1 MVYERVRGWTSGRS
15 LPVQNF
21 VKYPPPPTGYPQT
34 FLRLISVIIM
44 RNLPAL
50 CAEGHIE
57 KEETKGRDAI
67 LEGSL
72 SCLNVLLVHLCVHTL
87 WFQRVC

>member
-1 MVYERVRGWTSGRS
+1 MVFLENKLCAVS
-15 LPVQNF
+15 LY
-21 VKYPPPPTGYPQT
+21 VKYPQT
-34 FLRLISVIIM
+34 FLRLLGVIIM
-44 RNLPAL
+44 QNVPAL
-50 CAEGHIE
+50 CAQGHIE

>member
-1 MVYERVRGWTSGRS
+1 MLFLENKLCAVS
-15 LPVQNF
+15 LY
-21 VKYPPPPTGYPQT
+21 VKCPQT
-34 FLRLISVIIM
+34 LLRLLSVIIM
-44 RNLPAL
+44 QNLPAL
-50 CAEGHIE
+50 CARGHIE